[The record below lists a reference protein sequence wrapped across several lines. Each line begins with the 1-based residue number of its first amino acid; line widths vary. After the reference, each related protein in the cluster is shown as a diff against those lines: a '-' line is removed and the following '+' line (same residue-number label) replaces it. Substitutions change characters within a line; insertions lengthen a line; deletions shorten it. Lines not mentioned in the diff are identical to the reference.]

1 MLENNDEVNLYET
14 CTETL
19 NAHLQCDMWINVQT
33 YAAQLSLHPL
43 QLLPENSVCY
53 PSASMASFMTNIT
66 LLASISACNRKNRK
80 SSESPWNKNK
90 NKKKKWRTESRLC
103 FGFPVYG
110 AKAGSRSYI
119 DNMDPSVTLMV
130 KCLITLLQHRPSSV
144 LVQDKGLV
152 SFCMNYTLSQKWN
165 CHTWGKA
172 RH

>member
-1 MLENNDEVNLYET
+1 MRHVLKHWMHIYSVTCESMSKRTQRSCHYIHCSCSQRTVCVILLHQWPLLWQILHCSHPSQPATERTERARRALET
-14 CTETL
+14 KT
-19 NAHLQCDMWINVQT
+19 
-33 YAAQLSLHPL
+33 
-43 QLLPENSVCY
+43 
-53 PSASMASFMTNIT
+53 
-66 LLASISACNRKNRK
+66 K
-80 SSESPWNKNK
+80 
-90 NKKKKWRTESRLC
+90 KKKKWRTESRLC